1 MYNFPESKSTEASI
15 WKNEDTQ
22 NVTSLINKYVGVDAH
37 VSNATR
43 IGKRTGRP
51 RLMKVTVLT
60 REGTIRILHNRF
72 NLRNKEHP
80 THINK
85 VFITPDLTPQQQAKN
100 KQLRARLSELNKSEK
115 IYRIKNGRIVL
126 RDEA

>member
-1 MYNFPESKSTEASI
+1 MLELMFI
-15 WKNEDTQ
+15 
-22 NVTSLINKYVGVDAH
+22 LIMQLGLVNKLKD
-37 VSNATR
+37 
-43 IGKRTGRP
+43 RP
-51 RLMKVTVLT
+51 RLMKVTLLT
-60 REGTIRILHNRF
+60 REEKIRILHNRF

-115 IYRIKNGRIVL
+115 IYRIKNGKIVR